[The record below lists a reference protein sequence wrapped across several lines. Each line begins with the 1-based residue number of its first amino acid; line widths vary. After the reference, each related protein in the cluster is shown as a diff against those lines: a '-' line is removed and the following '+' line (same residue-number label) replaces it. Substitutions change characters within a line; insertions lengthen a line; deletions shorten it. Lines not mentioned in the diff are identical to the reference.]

1 MSTYREIVGKKIKKV
16 SSDPSSGTDG
26 EMWYNS
32 TTGTLR
38 GPAIVEA
45 WSSGP
50 PINTARGS
58 FASATASQTA
68 GLIFGG
74 YTNPPE
80 VIHTGTEE
88 YDGSGWSTGGA
99 LPAARCWLMGAGTQ
113 TAALGVGGYNPTSTA
128 KQEVYNY
135 NGTAWSSNPHTIPT
149 GVAEAGSA
157 GTQTSALI
165 FGGRPPTNPA
175 KNTSFEYDGSSWTS
189 GGTLNTA
196 RRMMAGGGT
205 QTSARAA
212 GGVTHPSTTY
222 VTTSEEYNGSAW
234 TADSNINTARRDCT
248 GSAVDAD
255 SMRITG
261 GYKAPGSTLSADSES
276 WNGSSW
282 SEGPNI
288 SAATVDAGPSS
299 FASSSAT
306 IFQGGVVSGG
316 GYANATEEFNSST
329 TAVTAAAWA
338 SIPTYPTPN
347 SYSAGF
353 GTTTASVVAGGDGP
367 PGNGITTTGEYD
379 GSSWTTGGA
388 LNTGRRGL
396 GAATNGSETAGLVF
410 GGSNPGVPTQYAN
423 VEEYNGSAWS
433 EETNLPG
440 TLNNLGGFGTQT
452 AGAALPPSSA
462 TTLEYD
468 GSSWASGGNL
478 TTTRDKTMGGGAGL
492 QTAGL
497 CIAGGP
503 VPGVSGGIEEYN
515 GTAWTATVPST
526 YINDNNAS
534 NGIQTAALSMGA
546 SNPPSLAA
554 GIQYDGTTA
563 RTVAN
568 MGTGRYA
575 ATASGSAGNSSALAI
590 TGRTPPRSNACEEY
604 TEETSSANI
613 KDFTTS

>member
-32 TTGTLR
+32 TTGNLR
-38 GPAIVEA
+38 GPAIIEA
-45 WSSGP
+45 WSSASP
-50 PINTARGS
+50 LVTAVYYNCG
-58 FASATASQTA
+58 AGDQTA
-68 GLIFGG
+68 ALSFQGTAGP
-74 YTNPPE
+74 NPS
-80 VIHTGTEE
+80 TSTQTEE
-88 YDGSGWSTGGA
+88 YNGSGWVTGGA
-99 LPAARCWLMGAGTQ
+99 TPVAKRSGMGAGTQ
-113 TAALGVGGYNPTSTA
+113 TAGLSAGGATAPGTASTSTD
-128 KQEVYNY
+128 EY
-135 NGTAWSSNPHTIPT
+135 NGTAWTSVNALST
-149 GVAEAGSA
+149 GRRYTAGC
-157 GTQTSALI
+157 GTQTAAI
-165 FGGRPPTNPA
+165 CTGGQNPGGTQIDSTEEYDGTNWTAGGAWPKTIRQEVLLGTQTA
-175 KNTSFEYDGSSWTS
+175 TLGAGGYSTVVEVEAYEYDGSSWTAT
-189 GGTLNTA
+189 GDMNQQRYVFQGF
-196 RRMMAGGGT
+196 GT
-205 QTSARAA
+205 QTVGIVCGGEPAPAAATKTESYDGSTFSNSPATLGNPTAQAASGVASPGTAGIIFGDAA
-212 GGVTHPSTTY
+212 GGTTNQ
-222 VTTSEEYNGSAW
+222 TEEYTKSTNTI
-234 TADSNINTARRDCT
+234 TAS
-248 GSAVDAD
+248 
-255 SMRITG
+255 
-261 GYKAPGSTLSADSES
+261 
-276 WNGSSW
+276 
-282 SEGPNI
+282 
-288 SAATVDAGPSS
+288 
-299 FASSSAT
+299 
-306 IFQGGVVSGG
+306 
-316 GYANATEEFNSST
+316 
-329 TAVTAAAWA
+329 AWA

-388 LNTGRRGL
+388 LNTGRRGM
-396 GAATNGSETAGLVF
+396 GAATNGSETAGLIF

-452 AGAALPPSSA
+452 AAAALPPSSA

-468 GSSWASGGNL
+468 GSSWTSGGDLN
-478 TTTRDKTMGGGAGL
+478 TTRDKTMGAGAGL
-492 QTAGL
+492 QGAGL

-526 YINDNNAS
+526 YVNDNNAS

-563 RTVAN
+563 RTIAN

-604 TEETSSANI
+604 TAETTAVNI